1 MLIDVEL
8 SGDRY
13 VIKEE
18 DQNIRQ
24 YKDLTIEITARVE
37 CESKSDTSDNRGDWN
52 HPKIFQKIREQLTGK
67 A

>member
-1 MLIDVEL
+1 MLKDVEL

-18 DQNIRQ
+18 TQNIRK
-24 YKDLTIEITARVE
+24 YKDLTVEITAHVE
-37 CESKSDTSDNRGDWN
+37 SESKSDNRGDWN
-52 HPKIFQKIREQLTGK
+52 HLKIFQKIREQLTGK